1 MRDNINVCHDDDN
14 SVRIEVL
21 QRLAEQAMSDVAFRS
36 EASADL
42 EAALERHGYVLR
54 PQELALVQ
62 RFRRSLEDAGVDL
75 DLVSSMGEAQLMEIM
90 ESLPRRVRRTEGQ

>member
-1 MRDNINVCHDDDN
+1 MCQDDDN

-42 EAALERHGYVLR
+42 EGALARHGYELR

-75 DLVSSMGEAQLMEIM
+75 DLVSSMGEEQLTEIM
-90 ESLPRRVRRTEGQ
+90 ESLPRRVRRSEGQ